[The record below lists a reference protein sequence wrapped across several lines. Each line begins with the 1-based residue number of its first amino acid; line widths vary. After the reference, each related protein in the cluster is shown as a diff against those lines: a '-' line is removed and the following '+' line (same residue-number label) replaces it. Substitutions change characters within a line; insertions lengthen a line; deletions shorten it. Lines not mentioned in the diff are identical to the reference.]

1 MKKLLAFLILVTMLG
16 CGKEAEQEKIE
27 EKKDTVSNIELEKEK
42 VEVKQ
47 EEKYLNIVEV
57 STVSSGKKS
66 IEIRFSEDL
75 DLNNDINAYIK
86 VNSDIP
92 YILVK
97 IKNKVVVTGDF
108 NLGDTYEVE
117 IREGLKSKDG
127 LKLKENYKTIVSF
140 KDLEPKIS
148 FSNEGII
155 LPGVNEKRISFRS
168 VNVKKVNVTLKKIY
182 ENNTTQF
189 LQEW

>member
-27 EKKDTVSNIELEKEK
+27 EKKDTVSSIELEKEK

-75 DLNNDINAYIK
+75 DLNNDINAYVK
-86 VNSDIP
+86 VNRYIP
-92 YILVK
+92 YTLVK
-97 IKNKVVVTGDF
+97 IKNRVVITGDF
-108 NLGDTYEVE
+108 NLGDSYEVE

-127 LKLKENYKTIVSF
+127 LELKE
-140 KDLEPKIS
+140 
-148 FSNEGII
+148 II
-155 LPGVNEKRISFRS
+155 RLLYHLRI
-168 VNVKKVNVTLKKIY
+168 
-182 ENNTTQF
+182 
-189 LQEW
+189 

>member
-1 MKKLLAFLILVTMLG
+1 MWKRGRSTG
-16 CGKEAEQEKIE
+16 EGTESKE
-27 EKKDTVSNIELEKEK
+27 VSSNIEIENEKE
-42 VEVKQ
+42 EIKQ

-75 DLNNDINAYIK
+75 DLNSDIDAYVK
-86 VNSDIP
+86 VNRDIP
-92 YILVK
+92 YTLVK
-97 IKNKVVVTGDF
+97 IKNKVVITGDF

-127 LKLKENYKTIVSF
+127 LELKENYKTTVSF

-148 FSNEGII
+148 FF
-155 LPGVNEKRISFRS
+155 K
-168 VNVKKVNVTLKKIY
+168 
-182 ENNTTQF
+182 
-189 LQEW
+189 